1 MEGTD
6 LKHIYY
12 LLLAV
17 LLIAGC
23 STNKDAQPA
32 PERPEVL
39 GEMPEDMPADFD
51 FLVRYGYG
59 EVTKNEINTYQDTVV
74 KDLIM
79 NGTATADITLT
90 EDEMR
95 SIYERMRGIRIMGKL
110 ELVSLK
116 QGCAVVPYQEDSW
129 RITVNGFTRNWS
141 WSGENCEL
149 TEDAEKLLELRNFIA
164 DIVAGKEEY
173 QALPEAEGGYD

>member
-1 MEGTD
+1 MRP
-6 LKHIYY
+6 IYY

-17 LLIAGC
+17 LLLAGC
-23 STNKDAQPA
+23 NTNKDTQPN
-32 PERPEVL
+32 PEQPELL
-39 GEMPEDMPADFD
+39 GEMPEEMPADFD

-59 EVTKNEINTYQDTVV
+59 EVTKNEINTYHNTVV

-95 SIYERMRGIRIMGKL
+95 SIYERMRDIRIMGKL
-110 ELVSLK
+110 ELVPLK
-116 QGCAVVPYQEDSW
+116 QSCAVVPYEEDSW

-149 TEDAEKLLELRNFIA
+149 TEDAEQLLELRTFIA
-164 DIVAGKEEY
+164 EIVAVKEEY
-173 QALPEAEGGYD
+173 QALPEADGGYD

>member
-1 MEGTD
+1 MEVTN
-6 LKHIYY
+6 LKHIFY
-12 LLLAV
+12 LLLAALV
-17 LLIAGC
+17 IAGC

-32 PERPEVL
+32 PEQPEVL
-39 GEMPEDMPADFD
+39 GEMPEEMPADFD

-59 EVTKNEINTYQDTVV
+59 EVNKNEINTYQDTVV

-79 NGTATADITLT
+79 NGTATADIMLT

-95 SIYERMRGIRIMGKL
+95 SIYERMRAIHIMGKL
-110 ELVSLK
+110 ELVPLK

-149 TEDAEKLLELRNFIA
+149 TADAEQLLELRTFIA

>member
-1 MEGTD
+1 MTT
-6 LKHIYY
+6 LRPIYY

-32 PERPEVL
+32 PEQPEVL

-51 FLVRYGYG
+51 FFVRYGYG

-95 SIYERMRGIRIMGKL
+95 SIYERMRGIGIMGKL
-110 ELVSLK
+110 ALVPLK

-141 WSGENCEL
+141 WSGGKCEL
-149 TEDAEKLLELRNFIA
+149 TEDAEQLLELRTFIA
-164 DIVAGKEEY
+164 EIVAGKEEY